1 MCRLSPRR
9 LCLADSVPFVTSS
22 KCILTA
28 PSCVG
33 LPEHSSIIRGTTLLI
48 RTELSIRTHPP
59 TFSHTPATKYRP
71 MSRTWAISPA
81 PRACPATT
89 IQAGSVFKPPSASPK
104 TSLKLGSTA
113 RSSGRRSV
121 AVIGLQLSPSPPPS
135 HQHWEY
141 EAWSGFSDT

>member
-1 MCRLSPRR
+1 
-9 LCLADSVPFVTSS
+9 
-22 KCILTA
+22 
-28 PSCVG
+28 
-33 LPEHSSIIRGTTLLI
+33 
-48 RTELSIRTHPP
+48 
-59 TFSHTPATKYRP
+59 

-121 AVIGLQLSPSPPPS
+121 AVIGLQLFPSPPPS

-141 EAWSGFSDT
+141 EAWSVHKLVKPMKYGGTTRTRVFIYGCGRTPWRWYL